1 MSTCK
6 IVTPTWGP
14 LFLMIANFHK
24 KSHEEPPLQNGAI
37 RRRGGG
43 RVADGGDAPGA
54 VDTARRGCFGAMYGG
69 LGYLLIPSKQRGP
82 RVNDM
87 YNLAINKGVR
97 T

>member
-1 MSTCK
+1 
-6 IVTPTWGP
+6 
-14 LFLMIANFHK
+14 MIANFHK

-69 LGYLLIPSKQRGP
+69 RGYLLIPSKQRGP